1 MKIHRISL
9 RDFRG
14 VVEADVEFATDGV
27 TIVQGPNEVGKSSL
41 ADALDMLIADP
52 DSSSKSRVKAAQPVG
67 RDVGPWVEVDIEC
80 GPYRL
85 TYSKRWVRG
94 AGTELVI
101 ESPAREQL
109 QGRAAHDRVTAI
121 IAETMDAEL
130 FAALRHQQG
139 VPLGQA
145 ELAGSDSLMHALDAA
160 AGSGSESAEPGG
172 ALIDA
177 IDRERQVWSTPTG
190 EPNKARKDLREAAET
205 TQIALDEAE
214 ESLRVLEARVDEF
227 RRLDGELARNAEQ
240 EPDLRSTV
248 TRLETE
254 VQAVSARE
262 SALHDLRMA
271 AEKAM
276 APARDATAAA
286 DARTA
291 AIAAV
296 AAAEAEVGVITA
308 EGVLAA
314 ARLDAAL
321 AVRTEA
327 SARLVAALD
336 ARADAERAFD
346 VAAADAQHLRDLFD
360 LGSLR
365 TRRGL
370 IGDAE
375 KTIADGEAFL
385 AGCALDAAL
394 LARIETAVVDEA
406 GARGRRDAAGA
417 ALQITAES
425 AQQLEVGGVP
435 RSIAAGETLALPV
448 GAGDELVITGIARIG
463 IEGRGDVVTA
473 ALQARAHLDALL
485 VQAGVSPVD
494 GETAARD
501 LDRRRLDAEATV
513 KAARESRGWAFNDL
527 TLEEMDDKIA
537 RAEARVAAYASDRG
551 AAPPIPADADAANTV
566 RAATEDARDS
576 ARRDEDAAR
585 DAHTQAD
592 SAVTGLEAQASERK
606 GHLGAVARRLG
617 DAETD
622 LQTARAAQSD
632 AQVNAAAAETDAAA
646 EAARAALH
654 AEEAALGDADPESL
668 RLRLANSRDAVDRL
682 LRERN
687 DIQLL
692 AARMK
697 GEISQQGDEGLADR
711 VARAREAAETAEAER
726 DLAERRA
733 AAIDLLYATMARHR
747 DIAQRAY
754 VAPFRDAVERFGRL
768 VFGAGTEMEVDHT
781 TLQVVSRTREGVTVP
796 VEALSGGAREQMALI
811 GRLAAASLVAP
822 AADGGAPVI
831 IDDALGYSDAGRLEG
846 LGAALAEAGKT
857 CQVIVLT
864 CMPERYAGIGSAR
877 VVRLDRT
884 GPAEA

>member
-130 FAALRHQQG
+130 FAALR
-139 VPLGQA
+139 
-145 ELAGSDSLMHALDAA
+145 HALDAA

-711 VARAREAAETAEAER
+711 VARAREAAENAEAER
-726 DLAERRA
+726 DLSERRA

-831 IDDALGYSDAGRLEG
+831 IDDALGYSVAGRLEG

>member
-9 RDFRG
+9 RAFRG

-67 RDVGPWVEVDIEC
+67 RDVGPWVEADIEC

-94 AGTELVI
+94 AGTELLI

-139 VPLGQA
+139 IPLGQA

-177 IDRERQVWSTPTG
+177 IDRERQIWSTPTG
-190 EPNKARKDLREAAET
+190 EPNKARKDLREAAAAAEV
-205 TQIALDEAE
+205 ALDGAE
-214 ESLRVLEARVDEF
+214 GSLRALEGRVEEF
-227 RRLDGELARNAEQ
+227 RRRDGELARNAEQ

-308 EGVLAA
+308 EGVRAA

-385 AGCALDAAL
+385 AGCALDAEL

-448 GAGDELVITGIARIG
+448 GAGDELVITGVARIG

-513 KAARESRGWAFNDL
+513 KAARESRGWALNDL

-537 RAEARVAAYASDRG
+537 RAEGRVAAYASGRG

-622 LQTARAAQSD
+622 LQTGRAAQSD
-632 AQVNAAAAETDAAA
+632 LQVNAAAAETDAAA

-711 VARAREAAETAEAER
+711 VAHAREAAENAEAER

-754 VAPFRDAVERFGRL
+754 VAPFREAVERFGRL
-768 VFGAGTEMEVDHT
+768 VFGAGTEVEVDHT

-864 CMPERYAGIGSAR
+864 CMPERYSGIGSAR
-877 VVRLDRT
+877 VVRLDHT
-884 GPAEA
+884 GPPEA

>member
-9 RDFRG
+9 RAFRG

-67 RDVGPWVEVDIEC
+67 RDVGPWVEADIEC

-94 AGTELVI
+94 AGTELLI

-139 VPLGQA
+139 IPLGQA

-177 IDRERQVWSTPTG
+177 IDRERQIWSTPTG
-190 EPNKARKDLREAAET
+190 EPNKARKDLREAAAAAEV
-205 TQIALDEAE
+205 ALDGAE
-214 ESLRVLEARVDEF
+214 GSLRALEGRVEEF

-308 EGVLAA
+308 EGVRAA

-385 AGCALDAAL
+385 AGCALDAEL

-448 GAGDELVITGIARIG
+448 GAGDELVITGVARIG

-513 KAARESRGWAFNDL
+513 KAARESRGWALNDL

-537 RAEARVAAYASDRG
+537 RAEGRVAAYASGRG

-606 GHLGAVARRLG
+606 GHLGAVAQRLG

-632 AQVNAAAAETDAAA
+632 LQVNAAAAETVAAA
-646 EAARAALH
+646 DAARAALH

-711 VARAREAAETAEAER
+711 VAHAREAAENAEAER

-754 VAPFRDAVERFGRL
+754 VAPFREAVERFGRL
-768 VFGAGTEMEVDHT
+768 VFGAGTEVEVDHT

-822 AADGGAPVI
+822 AAHGGAPVI

-864 CMPERYAGIGSAR
+864 CMPERYSGIGSAR
-877 VVRLDRT
+877 VVRLDHT
-884 GPAEA
+884 GPPEA

>member
-9 RDFRG
+9 RHFRG

-94 AGTELVI
+94 AGTELLI

-139 VPLGQA
+139 IPLGQA

-177 IDRERQVWSTPTG
+177 IDRERQIWSTPTG

-205 TQIALDEAE
+205 TQIALDGAE
-214 ESLRVLEARVDEF
+214 ESLRALEARVDEF

-254 VQAVSARE
+254 VQAISARE

-276 APARDATAAA
+276 APARDASTAA

-308 EGVLAA
+308 EGVRAA

-327 SARLVAALD
+327 SARLVAALS

-417 ALQITAES
+417 ALQITAET
-425 AQQLEVGGVP
+425 AQHLEVGGVP

-448 GAGDELVITGIARIG
+448 GAGDELVITGVARIG

-513 KAARESRGWAFNDL
+513 KAARESRGWALNDL

-537 RAEARVAAYASDRG
+537 RAEARVAAYASGRG
-551 AAPPIPADADAANTV
+551 AAPPIHADADAANTV

-622 LQTARAAQSD
+622 LHTARAAQSD

-711 VARAREAAETAEAER
+711 VAHAREAAGNAEAER

-754 VAPFRDAVERFGRL
+754 VAPFREAVERFGRL
-768 VFGAGTEMEVDHT
+768 VFGAGTEVEIDHT

-864 CMPERYAGIGSAR
+864 CMPERYSGIGSAR

-884 GPAEA
+884 GPVEA

>member
-67 RDVGPWVEVDIEC
+67 RDVGPWVEADIEC

-205 TQIALDEAE
+205 TQIVLDEAE

-254 VQAVSARE
+254 VQALSARE

-308 EGVLAA
+308 EGALAA

-417 ALQITAES
+417 ALQITAET

-435 RSIAAGETLALPV
+435 RLIAAGETLALPV

-463 IEGRGDVVTA
+463 IEGQGDVVTA

-537 RAEARVAAYASDRG
+537 RAEARVAAYASGRG

-711 VARAREAAETAEAER
+711 VAHAREAAGNAEAER

>member
-94 AGTELVI
+94 AGTELLI

-177 IDRERQVWSTPTG
+177 IDRERQIWSTPTG
-190 EPNKARKDLREAAET
+190 EPNKARKDLRESAET
-205 TQIALDEAE
+205 TQIALDGAE

-375 KTIADGEAFL
+375 KTIADGEEFL
-385 AGCALDAAL
+385 AGCALDAEL

-425 AQQLEVGGVP
+425 AQHLELGGVP

-448 GAGDELVITGIARIG
+448 GAGDELVITGVARIG

-485 VQAGVSPVD
+485 VQAGVSPAD

-513 KAARESRGWAFNDL
+513 KAARESRGWALNDL
-527 TLEEMDDKIA
+527 TLEEMDDKIT
-537 RAEARVAAYASDRG
+537 RAEGRVAAYASDRG

-646 EAARAALH
+646 EATRAALH

-711 VARAREAAETAEAER
+711 VAHAREAAGNAEAER

-733 AAIDLLYATMARHR
+733 AAVDLLYATMARHR

-754 VAPFRDAVERFGRL
+754 VAPFREAVERFGRL
-768 VFGAGTEMEVDHT
+768 VFGAGTEVEVDHT

-864 CMPERYAGIGSAR
+864 CMPERYSGIGSAR

-884 GPAEA
+884 GPVEA

>member
-190 EPNKARKDLREAAET
+190 EPNKARKDLREAAAAAEV
-205 TQIALDEAE
+205 ALDGAE
-214 ESLRVLEARVDEF
+214 ESLRALEARVDEF

-296 AAAEAEVGVITA
+296 ATAEAEVGVITA
-308 EGVLAA
+308 EGVRAA

-417 ALQITAES
+417 ALQITAET

-435 RSIAAGETLALPV
+435 RLIAAGETLALPV
-448 GAGDELVITGIARIG
+448 GAGDELVITGVARIG
-463 IEGRGDVVTA
+463 IEGQGDVVTA

-513 KAARESRGWAFNDL
+513 KAARESRGWALNDL

-537 RAEARVAAYASDRG
+537 RAEARVAAYASGRG

-606 GHLGAVARRLG
+606 GQLGAVARRLS

-632 AQVNAAAAETDAAA
+632 LQVNAAAAETVAAA

-711 VARAREAAETAEAER
+711 VAHAREAAGNAEAER

>member
-52 DSSSKSRVKAAQPVG
+52 DSSSKARVKAAQPVG

-177 IDRERQVWSTPTG
+177 IDRERQIWSTPTG

-205 TQIALDEAE
+205 TQIALDGAE

-385 AGCALDAAL
+385 AGCALDAEL

-448 GAGDELVITGIARIG
+448 GAGDELVITGVARIG

-513 KAARESRGWAFNDL
+513 KAARESRGWALNDL

-537 RAEARVAAYASDRG
+537 RAEARVAAYASGRG

-606 GHLGAVARRLG
+606 GHLGAVARRLS

-632 AQVNAAAAETDAAA
+632 LQVNAAAAETVAAA
-646 EAARAALH
+646 DAARAALH

-711 VARAREAAETAEAER
+711 VAHAREAAGNAEAER

-733 AAIDLLYATMARHR
+733 AAVDLLYATMARHR

-781 TLQVVSRTREGVTVP
+781 TLQGVSRTREGVTVP
-796 VEALSGGAREQMALI
+796 VDALSGGAREQMALI

-864 CMPERYAGIGSAR
+864 CMPERYSGIGSAR
-877 VVRLDRT
+877 VVRLDHT
-884 GPAEA
+884 GPPEA

>member
-94 AGTELVI
+94 AGTELLI

-177 IDRERQVWSTPTG
+177 IDRERQIWSTPTG

-205 TQIALDEAE
+205 TQIALDGAE
-214 ESLRVLEARVDEF
+214 ESLRALEARVDEF

-308 EGVLAA
+308 EGVRAA

-385 AGCALDAAL
+385 AGCALDAEL

-448 GAGDELVITGIARIG
+448 GAGDELVITGVARIG

-485 VQAGVSPVD
+485 VQAGVSPAD

-513 KAARESRGWAFNDL
+513 KAARESRGWALNDL

-537 RAEARVAAYASDRG
+537 RAEGRVAAYASGRG

-646 EAARAALH
+646 VAARAALH

-711 VARAREAAETAEAER
+711 VAHAREAAGNAEAER

-733 AAIDLLYATMARHR
+733 AAVDLLYATMARHR

-754 VAPFRDAVERFGRL
+754 VAPFREAVERFGRL
-768 VFGAGTEMEVDHT
+768 VFGAGTEVEVDHT

-864 CMPERYAGIGSAR
+864 CMPERYSGIGSAR

-884 GPAEA
+884 GPVEA

>member
-94 AGTELVI
+94 AGTELLI

-177 IDRERQVWSTPTG
+177 IDRERQIWSTPTG
-190 EPNKARKDLREAAET
+190 EPNKARKDLREAAAAAEV
-205 TQIALDEAE
+205 ALDGAE
-214 ESLRVLEARVDEF
+214 GSLRALEGRVEEF

-308 EGVLAA
+308 EGVRAA

-385 AGCALDAAL
+385 AGCALDAEL

-448 GAGDELVITGIARIG
+448 GAGDELVITGVARIG

-485 VQAGVSPVD
+485 VQAGVSPAD

-513 KAARESRGWAFNDL
+513 KAARESRGWALNDL

-537 RAEARVAAYASDRG
+537 RAEGRVAAYASDRG

-646 EAARAALH
+646 VAARAALH

-711 VARAREAAETAEAER
+711 VAHAREAAGNAEAER

-733 AAIDLLYATMARHR
+733 AAVDLLYATMARHR

-754 VAPFRDAVERFGRL
+754 VAPFREAVERFGRL
-768 VFGAGTEMEVDHT
+768 VFGAGTEVEVDHT

-796 VEALSGGAREQMALI
+796 VDALSGGAREQMALI

-884 GPAEA
+884 GTVEG

>member
-1 MKIHRISL
+1 
-9 RDFRG
+9 
-14 VVEADVEFATDGV
+14 
-27 TIVQGPNEVGKSSL
+27 
-41 ADALDMLIADP
+41 
-52 DSSSKSRVKAAQPVG
+52 
-67 RDVGPWVEVDIEC
+67 
-80 GPYRL
+80 
-85 TYSKRWVRG
+85 
-94 AGTELVI
+94 
-101 ESPAREQL
+101 
-109 QGRAAHDRVTAI
+109 
-121 IAETMDAEL
+121 
-130 FAALRHQQG
+130 
-139 VPLGQA
+139 
-145 ELAGSDSLMHALDAA
+145 
-160 AGSGSESAEPGG
+160 
-172 ALIDA
+172 
-177 IDRERQVWSTPTG
+177 
-190 EPNKARKDLREAAET
+190 
-205 TQIALDEAE
+205 
-214 ESLRVLEARVDEF
+214 
-227 RRLDGELARNAEQ
+227 
-240 EPDLRSTV
+240 
-248 TRLETE
+248 
-254 VQAVSARE
+254 
-262 SALHDLRMA
+262 
-271 AEKAM
+271 
-276 APARDATAAA
+276 
-286 DARTA
+286 
-291 AIAAV
+291 
-296 AAAEAEVGVITA
+296 
-308 EGVLAA
+308 
-314 ARLDAAL
+314 
-321 AVRTEA
+321 
-327 SARLVAALD
+327 
-336 ARADAERAFD
+336 
-346 VAAADAQHLRDLFD
+346 
-360 LGSLR
+360 
-365 TRRGL
+365 
-370 IGDAE
+370 
-375 KTIADGEAFL
+375 
-385 AGCALDAAL
+385 
-394 LARIETAVVDEA
+394 
-406 GARGRRDAAGA
+406 
-417 ALQITAES
+417 
-425 AQQLEVGGVP
+425 
-435 RSIAAGETLALPV
+435 
-448 GAGDELVITGIARIG
+448 
-463 IEGRGDVVTA
+463 
-473 ALQARAHLDALL
+473 
-485 VQAGVSPVD
+485 
-494 GETAARD
+494 
-501 LDRRRLDAEATV
+501 
-513 KAARESRGWAFNDL
+513 
-527 TLEEMDDKIA
+527 MDDKIA

-687 DIQLL
+687 EIQLL

-711 VARAREAAETAEAER
+711 VAHAREAAGSAEAER

-733 AAIDLLYATMARHR
+733 AAVDLLYATMARHR

-768 VFGAGTEMEVDHT
+768 VFGAGTEMEVDHP
-781 TLQVVSRTREGVTVP
+781 TLQGVSRTREGVTVP

-884 GPAEA
+884 GPVEA